1 MDCERPLLVSVSVEG
16 QPFTHDIWPCKN
28 HRASKCRPCSARYG
42 RRVESVAV
50 EGMFKPDGAHYLL
63 TLTPPGDRLHCM
75 KSGCVATECAHE
87 KCSCT
92 PEGGVSLGEWNPTA
106 STRWN
111 HLLTLIERSYGG
123 RPQYF
128 RAVECQDGKRTEDGC
143 GRMGLHLHVLLRTD
157 RVLNVRTVR
166 RLAIQAGFGHAVDI
180 QVLSAGSRKAAKY
193 VAKYVTKSCDERDDV
208 PWLVDQVDQE
218 TGEVTTEN
226 RPATF
231 RTWSQSRRWGTTMAE
246 ICVDLRRRWDARQ
259 AELDRD
265 QAQGLVICAKSP
277 REQEPD

>member
-1 MDCERPLLVSVSVEG
+1 
-16 QPFTHDIWPCKN
+16 
-28 HRASKCRPCSARYG
+28 
-42 RRVESVAV
+42 
-50 EGMFKPDGAHYLL
+50 MFKPGGVHNLL
-63 TLTPPGDRLHCM
+63 TLTPQGDQLHC
-75 KSGCVATECAHE
+75 KKAGCKATDCVHE
-87 KCSCT
+87 KCPCT
-92 PEGGVSLGEWNPTA
+92 PEGGVSLGEWNPTC
-106 STRWN
+106 SKRWN
-111 HLLTLIERSYGG
+111 HLLTLIEHEYGD

-157 RVLNVRTVR
+157 RVINVRTVR
-166 RLAIQAGFGHAVDI
+166 RLAIRAGFGHSVDL
-180 QVLSAGSRKAAKY
+180 QVLSPGSRKAAKY

-218 TGEVTTEN
+218 TGEVTKQN

-259 AELDRD
+259 AEVDRD
-265 QAQGLVICAKSP
+265 QAQGLVICAKTGRDP
-277 REQEPD
+277 EPD